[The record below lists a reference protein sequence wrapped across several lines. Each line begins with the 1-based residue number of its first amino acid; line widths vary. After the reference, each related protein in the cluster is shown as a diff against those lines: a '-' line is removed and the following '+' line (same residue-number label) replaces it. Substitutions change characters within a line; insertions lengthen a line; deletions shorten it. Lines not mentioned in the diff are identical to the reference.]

1 MKRFVSIAM
10 LIVMAAIALMGCAP
24 EAEPETPP
32 TGGGSD
38 LPGAGKKVILLVSG
52 TLGDKSFFDSA
63 QVGMERIR
71 AELGCEVKTLEMGV
85 DPAKWEPTLADVSGQ
100 DWDLIIAGTWQMV
113 DNIAKVA
120 PQFPDKKY
128 VIFDTTLDYT
138 KAPYENVYSI
148 TYKQNEGSYL
158 AGALA
163 ALVTTSDMPK
173 ANPEKIIGFLGGQ
186 DQDVINDFLVGYIE
200 VPRLSC
206 PTLRSRF
213 LHQQPPTPRRAKRCL
228 SHSTTWE
235 LTSASTSPA
244 EADSASSTRPKRR
257 TDTLSELTPTRQ
269 CCSRILTPRRPI

>member
-71 AELGCEVKTLEMGV
+71 DELGCEVKTLEMGV

-120 PQFPDKKY
+120 PQFPD
-128 VIFDTTLDYT
+128 
-138 KAPYENVYSI
+138 
-148 TYKQNEGSYL
+148 
-158 AGALA
+158 
-163 ALVTTSDMPK
+163 
-173 ANPEKIIGFLGGQ
+173 
-186 DQDVINDFLVGYIE
+186 
-200 VPRLSC
+200 
-206 PTLRSRF
+206 RS
-213 LHQQPPTPRRAKRCL
+213 T
-228 SHSTTWE
+228 
-235 LTSASTSPA
+235 
-244 EADSASSTRPKRR
+244 
-257 TDTLSELTPTRQ
+257 
-269 CCSRILTPRRPI
+269 